1 MTENNNTQDEWRIIE
16 AVLFQSSEPLHENH
30 LRTYLENPANLKNIL
45 SRMQTFYQHRGI
57 HLRRAGKLWSFITA
71 PDLKK
76 QIQKITNTKN
86 LQKKESQALTEI
98 LAIIAYHQP
107 ITRAEVASIRG
118 AETNSTILSRMVS
131 YGWIKTLG
139 RKDTL
144 GKPMLWGTTDTFL
157 HHFGFESLN
166 DLPSVDELQKNG
178 FMPPEPENQLIFDDK
193 PEEQKE

>member
-45 SRMQTFYQHRGI
+45 SRMQTFYQHRGVQ
-57 HLRRAGKLWSFITA
+57 LRRAGKLWSFITA

-166 DLPSVDELQKNG
+166 DLPSVDELQRNG

-193 PEEQKE
+193 PEE